1 MAKGPNVNQAQKYQ
15 FTMERAEQLIEKL
28 RYQMASGAGR
38 DQLLVTLQL
47 LYGEIA
53 GMPKGLQSDLPGS
66 KVSVI
71 VHGMGV
77 FQQPLSAARPPH
89 DAKDRV
95 VAVLEVDDQ
104 EMEEEM
110 LSIREAAEFRSELSL
125 HARPSPELHLPEEP
139 SLERPALQP
148 EPMQILERDALRE
161 VNQAMGTEG
170 TSLNDALKN
179 DGAEL
184 GERLH
189 HEPVKDLRKAIG
201 INDRYLYINEL
212 FKGDQSVFDR
222 TLKTLND
229 FTSLA
234 EAKFW
239 MERELLLKSGWNR
252 DDKIVRQFTQLV
264 SRRFS

>member
-1 MAKGPNVNQAQKYQ
+1 
-15 FTMERAEQLIEKL
+15 MERAEQLIEKL
-28 RYQMASGAGR
+28 RHQMTSGADR

-53 GMPKGLQSDLPGS
+53 GMPKGPKPASPGS

-71 VHGMGV
+71 VHGTGL
-77 FQQPLSAARPPH
+77 FQQPLSAARPLH
-89 DAKDRV
+89 DPTDKV
-95 VAVLEVDDQ
+95 VAILEVDDQ

-125 HARPSPELHLPEEP
+125 HARPATELLLPDESLPEVPAPKPTHIMEP
-139 SLERPALQP
+139 
-148 EPMQILERDALRE
+148 DAIRE
-161 VNQAMGTEG
+161 LNQAIGSEG

-179 DGAEL
+179 ESAEL

-212 FKGDQSVFDR
+212 FKGDQSVFER

-252 DDKIVRQFTQLV
+252 DDKTVRQFIQLV

>member
-1 MAKGPNVNQAQKYQ
+1 
-15 FTMERAEQLIEKL
+15 MERAEQLMEKL
-28 RYQMASGAGR
+28 SYQMSSGAGR
-38 DQLLVTLQL
+38 DQLLLTLQL

-53 GMPKGLQSDLPGS
+53 GMPTGAKSASPSS

-71 VHGMGV
+71 VHGTGV
-77 FQQPLSAARPPH
+77 FHQPLVAARPPH
-89 DAKDRV
+89 DPTDRV
-95 VAVLEVDDQ
+95 VAVLEVDDLD
-104 EMEEEM
+104 MEEEM

-125 HARPSPELHLPEEP
+125 LARPPVDLHLPDEP
-139 SLERPALQP
+139 SPDRLAPMP
-148 EPMQILERDALRE
+148 ESIKPDVPDALRE
-161 VNQAMGTEG
+161 VNQTMGSDG

-179 DGAEL
+179 EGAEL
-184 GERLH
+184 GEKLH

-212 FKGDQSVFDR
+212 FKGDQSVFER

-252 DDKIVRQFTQLV
+252 EDKTVRQFIQLV